1 MPGTLAEEKIDQDS
15 GIIIGES
22 GMNDSDPE
30 QEDNNARLAHYLDL
44 LSDENP
50 GNRWKGAVSLGRLKD
65 LTAVDALI
73 TALGDDD
80 DRVRVK
86 AIWALG
92 EMRDVRAIPSLK
104 KLYRSE
110 SDDIRENISEA
121 LDTINRAAGDQQHT
135 GE

>member
-1 MPGTLAEEKIDQDS
+1 MG
-15 GIIIGES
+15 
-22 GMNDSDPE
+22 NDSDPE

-50 GNRWKGAVSLGRLKD
+50 GNRWKAAISLGRLKD

-73 TALGDDD
+73 SALGDED
-80 DRVRVK
+80 DRVRIK

-92 EMRDVRAIPSLK
+92 EMGDARAIPSLK
-104 KLYRSE
+104 KLYRIE
-110 SDDIRENISEA
+110 RDDIRENISEA
-121 LDTINRAAGDQQHT
+121 VDAINRAAGDQQRT